1 MAQATSTTFG
11 EIKLAGD
18 LAGSTDA
25 SSPQLTATGV
35 TAGQYAL
42 PTITVDSKG
51 RISHATAGTSNG
63 LVDLIPAATT
73 TQKGIA
79 KIGQNI
85 QLTTVKTV
93 GSIVVDFGGSL
104 VGANVLGLC
113 ANSPSYSLQLL
124 VDGTIQS
131 GITVQSGQLSTVND
145 LIAAFNAAGFIAE
158 LFGGN
163 IRFKSATQGAGSSVR
178 IQSDALLKYI
188 PGYVAILPPVDG
200 MDETTIYLN
209 DASTTQKG
217 VVKLG
222 SGFTVDSNGTA
233 NFDITSVA
241 TASTSAKG
249 VVQIATNGGLSITN
263 GILSATAIPDATTIS
278 KGIVQIG
285 QNLTVS
291 NGVVSVPYASASVA
305 GAFKVGYGLAITD
318 GVLGLDMTKVA
329 STTQTGLVRIG
340 SGLTV
345 TNGIISAGSNIA
357 SASNIGAV
365 KIGSGVSVT
374 GDGTISVTAGSVPD
388 ATYSSKGQVQI
399 GSNITVTNGTISI
412 AAGSSSTLG
421 VVKINTTLGLSVT
434 NGVLSANL
442 ADGTN
447 LGLVRISNTNN
458 LVATAGYLD
467 VGTNIPKRD
476 AANTFSKAQVV
487 SMTTAAFASTIT
499 LDLSLSN
506 SFMITAAGNFTLAN
520 PTNVVPGGVY
530 YIIVNNSGGYSI
542 TWGSNFKFRGFTP
555 TLLTGVNIISVMAVG
570 GSFLATEV
578 FSGY

>member
-1 MAQATSTTFG
+1 
-11 EIKLAGD
+11 
-18 LAGSTDA
+18 
-25 SSPQLTATGV
+25 
-35 TAGQYAL
+35 
-42 PTITVDSKG
+42 
-51 RISHATAGTSNG
+51 
-63 LVDLIPAATT
+63 
-73 TQKGIA
+73 
-79 KIGQNI
+79 
-85 QLTTVKTV
+85 
-93 GSIVVDFGGSL
+93 
-104 VGANVLGLC
+104 
-113 ANSPSYSLQLL
+113 
-124 VDGTIQS
+124 
-131 GITVQSGQLSTVND
+131 LSTVND

-163 IRFKSATQGAGSSVR
+163 IRFKSATQGTGSSVR
-178 IQSDALLKYI
+178 IQTDELLKYI

-209 DASTTQKG
+209 DASTTKKG

-222 SGFTVDSNGTA
+222 SGFSVDSNGTA

-241 TASTSAKG
+241 TASTGAKG
-249 VVQIATNGGLSITN
+249 VVQISTGGGISVSNGVI
-263 GILSATAIPDATTIS
+263 SATAIPDATTIS

-305 GAFKVGYGLAITD
+305 GAFKVGYGLTMTD

-340 SGLTV
+340 AGLNV

-412 AAGSSSTLG
+412 PAATSGVLG
-421 VVKINTTLGLSVT
+421 VVKVNTTLGLSIT
-434 NGVLSANL
+434 NGVLSANY

-447 LGLVRISNTNN
+447 PGLVRITNTNN
-458 LVATAGYLD
+458 LVATTGYID
-467 VGTNIPKRD
+467 VGPNIPKRD
-476 AANTFSKAQVV
+476 SANTFSKAQVV

-499 LDLSLSN
+499 LDFSKSN
-506 SFMITAAGNFTLAN
+506 SFLFTAGSNFTLAN

-530 YIIVNNSGGYSI
+530 YIIVDNTSGYSI
-542 TWGSNFKFRGFTP
+542 TWGSNFKFRGFAA
-555 TLLTGVNIISVMAVG
+555 TLGTGINIITVIAIG
-570 GSFLATEV
+570 TSFLATEV

>member
-25 SSPQLTATGV
+25 SAPQLTETGV

-51 RISHATAGTSNG
+51 RISNATAGTSNG

-85 QLTTVKTV
+85 ELTTVKTV
-93 GSIVVDFGGSL
+93 GSIVVNFGGSL
-104 VGANVLGLC
+104 VGTNVLGLC

-124 VDGTIQS
+124 IDGTIQS
-131 GITVQSGQLSTVND
+131 GITIQSGQLSTVND

-163 IRFKSATQGAGSSVR
+163 IRFKSATQGTGSSVR
-178 IQSDALLKYI
+178 IQTDELLKYI

-209 DASTTQKG
+209 DASTTKKG

-222 SGFTVDSNGTA
+222 SGFSVDSNGTA

-241 TASTSAKG
+241 TASTGAKG
-249 VVQIATNGGLSITN
+249 VVQISTGGGISVSNGVI
-263 GILSATAIPDATTIS
+263 SATAIPDATTTS

-285 QNLTVS
+285 QNLEVS
-291 NGVVSVPYASASVA
+291 NGVVSIPYASSSVA
-305 GAFKVGYGLAITD
+305 GAFKVGYGLTMTD

-340 SGLTV
+340 AGLNV

-357 SASNIGAV
+357 SAANIGAV

-374 GDGTISVTAGSVPD
+374 GDGTISVTAVSVPD

-399 GSNITVTNGTISI
+399 GANISVTNGTISI
-412 AAGSSSTLG
+412 PAATSGVLG
-421 VVKINTTLGLSVT
+421 VVKVNTTLGLSIT
-434 NGVLSANL
+434 NGVLSANY

-447 LGLVRISNTNN
+447 PGLVRITNTNN
-458 LVATAGYLD
+458 LVATTGYID
-467 VGTNIPKRD
+467 VGPNIPKRD
-476 AANTFSKAQVV
+476 SANTFSKAQVV
-487 SMTTAAFASTIT
+487 SMTSATFASTMT
-499 LDLSLSN
+499 LDFSQSN
-506 SFMITAAGNFTLAN
+506 SFLFTAGSNFTLAN

-530 YIIVNNSGGYSI
+530 YIIVDNTSGYSI
-542 TWGSNFKFRGFTP
+542 TWGSNFKFRGFAA
-555 TLLTGVNIISVMAVG
+555 TLGAGINIITVIAIG
-570 GSFLATEV
+570 TSFLATEV